1 MHSFFLTITSFLLI
15 ITGVAYIIVSSK
27 SKDVDEG
34 IQLAFSWA
42 LVAFG
47 LMFVVAINAT
57 CTFEKTVPR
66 AVYVVLFLAVL
77 YNAVVD
83 QFMDG
88 KVLGLSRSTKSK
100 LVGGVLLFLVVY
112 ALHRTSVWM
121 KCNVRLQ
128 MVRDQYSEIMKRFEN
143 AEEEEEDELEEEEDE
158 LGETVDEGEE
168 GELGEE
174 QGELDTRR
182 LSHEDK
188 VEIAEEIIK
197 NLNVGDRAIARMSRQ
212 RSKEASRR
220 SKKLAEQEEAQDEQR
235 EYSRSRRG
243 VV

>member
-27 SKDVDEG
+27 SKDIDEG

-66 AVYVVLFLAVL
+66 AIYVVLFLAVL

-143 AEEEEEDELEEEEDE
+143 AEEEEEDELEEEEE
-158 LGETVDEGEE
+158 LGETVDEGEQ
-168 GELGEE
+168 GE